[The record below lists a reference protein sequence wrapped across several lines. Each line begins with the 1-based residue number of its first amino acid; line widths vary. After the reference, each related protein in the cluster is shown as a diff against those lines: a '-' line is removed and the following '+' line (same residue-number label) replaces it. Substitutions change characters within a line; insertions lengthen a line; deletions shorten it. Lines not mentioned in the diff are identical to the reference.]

1 LDRSLWLL
9 LRLRFVGW
17 VRRWVRNLR
26 SPRRALLA
34 LIALLCF
41 LPGPIFALFAPRVQ
55 VAEQVAL
62 IRRFGPLGLFLF
74 CLINVLLASED
85 RTITY
90 SPAEVNFLFPGPYRP
105 RQLLLYKIVGTL
117 LAAVFTALFFTLLC
131 AHHSYSF
138 ISAFFGVLFSVFF
151 LYLFVLAVGLF
162 ISATG
167 ALAFNRQRRVVLGA
181 VLVLISLGLGQAGRQ
196 AARLDGWE
204 LLLRLERSA
213 AVQAAVIPFQPFI
226 RAFTA
231 ERVWPDLVG
240 WSSLSAAID
249 AALLGLILVLNA
261 QYLEASA
268 TASAR
273 RYERLQRAR
282 RGGGISHQ
290 ALGRWRFPELPS
302 WGGIGPNLWRQTT
315 TALRSPS
322 RVVTVWLLFLFP
334 VILSLLSGNPKTT
347 GLSPSLGP
355 MSFIATFTI
364 IGSAMIGFDFRSDLD
379 RMEGLKT
386 LPIPPSRLVFSQML
400 VPAAVMTIG
409 QWLALGL
416 LAWFVPTERP
426 ALLAVAFVLPLFNLL
441 VIEVENLYFLWYPVR
456 LTSGQSVDFQAMG
469 RQFLVTLAKM
479 ATVGLVAGVA
489 AGFGGLVFF
498 LIESWPATLGV
509 VWVVVAG
516 FIAGFVPLVAMAFK
530 QFDVARDTPA

>member
-17 VRRWVRNLR
+17 IRRWSRNLR

-41 LPGPIFALFAPRVQ
+41 LPAPIFALLAPRVQ
-55 VAEQVAL
+55 IAEQVAL

-74 CLINVLLASED
+74 CLINVLLANED
-85 RTITY
+85 RAITY
-90 SPAEVNFLFPGPYRP
+90 APAEVDFLFPGPYRP

-117 LAAVFTALFFTLLC
+117 LAAVFTSLFFTFLC
-131 AHHSYSF
+131 AHHAYSF
-138 ISAFFGVLFSVFF
+138 VSAFVGVLLSVFF

-162 ISATG
+162 ISTAG
-167 ALAFNRQRRVVLGA
+167 AVAFNRRRRVLLAA
-181 VLVLISLGLGQAGRQ
+181 VLVLIGLGLVQAGRK
-196 AARLDGWE
+196 AARLDGRE

-213 AVQAAVIPFQPFI
+213 AVQAAVVPFQPFI

-231 ERVWPDLVG
+231 ERLWPDLIA
-240 WSSLSAAID
+240 WSSLAAAID

-261 QYLEASA
+261 QHLEASA

-282 RGGGISHQ
+282 SGGGLSNK
-290 ALGRWRFPELPS
+290 ALPHWRFPALPS
-302 WGGIGPNLWRQTT
+302 WGGIGPNLWRQGT

-322 RVVTVWLLFLFP
+322 RVVTVWGLFVFP
-334 VILSLLSGNPKTT
+334 VILNPLLGITSPK
-347 GLSPSLGP
+347 GVSPAFGP
-355 MSFIATFTI
+355 LMFIATFTI
-364 IGSAMIGFDFRSDLD
+364 IGSAMIAFDFRSDLD

-400 VPAAVMTIG
+400 VPAAIMTIG
-409 QWLALGL
+409 HWLALGL
-416 LAWFVPTERP
+416 LAWFAPFETP
-426 ALLAVAFVLPLFNLL
+426 LLVAVALVLPLFNLL
-441 VIEVENLYFLWYPVR
+441 VVEVENLYFLWYPVR
-456 LTSGQSVDFQAMG
+456 LASGQSVDFQAMG
-469 RQFLVTLAKM
+469 RQFLVTLAKT

-489 AGFGGLVFF
+489 GGLGGLAFF
-498 LIESWPATLGV
+498 LIESWPAALGV
-509 VWVVVAG
+509 IWLVAAG
-516 FIAGFVPLVAMAFK
+516 FIAGFVPLVAMAFN